1 VHWDIAMSSTKHRH
15 VAAEHNRPHG
25 TQQAALPG
33 DRPRGAPLP
42 AARAAGAFAVL
53 FALLLAELYGCLSDL
68 VDFDF
73 GSFMLVEIV
82 VGVTILLLLLGG
94 LSTGKLWVI
103 RMFRA
108 SSYLAALSYLIV
120 IACGA
125 YLYSGKTPI
134 DSGLALV
141 ILVLSI
147 VQLPLFIVIYRAFTL
162 VRWLDPRSLPM
173 EWEAPTRSIAPRFDR
188 DKTPAKLGTGGKIF
202 LCLLGL
208 GGLVRYYIGLIGMA
222 WVGRSIASDDFWKQ
236 AMAAI
241 AFAAPVVAIAV
252 VIVLKRRATL
262 HSRLTSE

>member
-1 VHWDIAMSSTKHRH
+1 MSSTKQPRA
-15 VAAEHNRPHG
+15 AAEHSRIHG
-25 TQQAALPG
+25 TQQTELPG
-33 DRPRGAPLP
+33 NRPRGAPPP
-42 AARAAGAFAVL
+42 AARAAGAFAVV

-82 VGVTILLLLLGG
+82 VGVTLLLLLLGG

-103 RMFRA
+103 RLFRA
-108 SSYLAALSYLIV
+108 SCYLAALLYLIV

-147 VQLPLFIVIYRAFTL
+147 VQLPLFIVIYRAFAL
-162 VRWLDPRSLPM
+162 VRWLDPRSLPS
-173 EWEAPTRSIAPRFDR
+173 EWEAPTRSIDPRFNR

-208 GGLVRYYIGLIGMA
+208 AGLVRYYIGLIGMD
-222 WVGRSIASDDFWKQ
+222 WVSRSIASGDFWKE

-241 AFAAPVVAIAV
+241 AFAAPLVAIAV
-252 VIVLKRRATL
+252 FMVLKRRATL
-262 HSRLTSE
+262 HSQPTSE